1 MNDWRWLM
9 VAVWLPA
16 LHVVATVT
24 LSLWTRFV
32 CHLLRAWSFDRHE
45 SITSKYMHATI
56 KNCWNT
62 SLNFVVT
69 LAIATTRRK
78 QYRLAKPSINRP
90 RHCQSTPHN
99 NDSNSYVRHR
109 INRIFA
115 RAHRRNISFDLT
127 DGRWSFGWLCRNR
140 THRHYKKNEMAE
152 YDMADVV
159 VIAPSPCQFLNRQN
173 MLYWR
178 YMSVHVNDLLFCCNK
193 LPIAVCGHILLFVV
207 VAVVWTRRCMVIST
221 PTTSGCRVSF
231 FFFFLLCFTCACK
244 CV

>member
-140 THRHYKKNEMAE
+140 THRHYKKKWNGRIWYGRRRRHRA
-152 YDMADVV
+152 
-159 VIAPSPCQFLNRQN
+159 IAMSIFEQTEHAVLKIHERSCQWF
-173 MLYWR
+173 
-178 YMSVHVNDLLFCCNK
+178 
-193 LPIAVCGHILLFVV
+193 IILL
-207 VAVVWTRRCMVIST
+207 
-221 PTTSGCRVSF
+221 
-231 FFFFLLCFTCACK
+231 
-244 CV
+244 

>member
-140 THRHYKKNEMAE
+140 THRHYKKKMKWQNMIWPTSSSSRHRHVNFWTDRTCCIEDTWAFMSMI
-152 YDMADVV
+152 YYFV
-159 VIAPSPCQFLNRQN
+159 VINYR
-173 MLYWR
+173 
-178 YMSVHVNDLLFCCNK
+178 
-193 LPIAVCGHILLFVV
+193 
-207 VAVVWTRRCMVIST
+207 
-221 PTTSGCRVSF
+221 
-231 FFFFLLCFTCACK
+231 
-244 CV
+244 